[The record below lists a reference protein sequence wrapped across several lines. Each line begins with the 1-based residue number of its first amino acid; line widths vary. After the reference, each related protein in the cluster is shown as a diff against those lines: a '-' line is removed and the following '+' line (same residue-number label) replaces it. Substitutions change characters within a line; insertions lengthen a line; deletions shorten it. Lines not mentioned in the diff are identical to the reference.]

1 MKLISVFFILL
12 HLISC
17 EQKIPPKIVQLPK
30 IVITEAGKIIP
41 IDSAIIAKIKDSSV
55 IAFYQANQNNTFWLT
70 DSNRKNINALFNNL
84 EEDGLFPKYFDLKKI
99 EISEKNF
106 ENLTNSALVDYDVLL
121 TENLSRYV
129 QKVSKG
135 NLNPNKLYSN
145 WDLKQNKINFEAL
158 LLNFQK
164 KDSFKVALVAA
175 SPNHIV
181 YKRLKTALKIINALP
196 KDNFKKIEL
205 KNKIVLNDTNPA
217 MIEIKKKLIY
227 WKDLKP
233 LDSITAIYDEPTE
246 LAVKKFQMRHGLG
259 TDGVIGSGTLEA
271 LNFTKEERKKQIIAN
286 MERWRWF
293 PREFERE
300 YLIINIPDY
309 SLRVVKNGDT
319 IRVHKVIIGR
329 PSRKTPVLSS
339 KLTHLIF
346 NPTWTVPPTILRKD
360 VVPAAIKNRNYFR
373 SKNITIYDSNNRV
386 VSPWHWNASRSRS
399 YRYVQSPG
407 EENSLGLVKFMFP
420 NRFTVYLHD
429 TNTKGFFEKDIRAL
443 SSGCIR
449 VQNPFELT
457 EYLLDDSEKWNLEK
471 IDEKSR
477 PQRFHRETSLLLS
490 LICIFQGDWES
501 AKENAKDG
509 IKIGQQL
516 NSSFVEAVGYI
527 RLGHAYEIQGIVY
540 HQQNL
545 LTKAIECYE
554 MAIAKVRIF
563 KVTSFSFPSERNPPV
578 Y

>member
-1 MKLISVFFILL
+1 MKAISLFLTLFI
-12 HLISC
+12 LISC
-17 EQKIPPKIVQLPK
+17 EQKVQPKIVQLPK
-30 IVITEAGKIIP
+30 IEITEAGKIIP
-41 IDSAIIAKIKDSSV
+41 IDSAKIAKIKDSIV
-55 IAFYQANQNNTFWLT
+55 IAFYQANQNNTFWLI
-70 DSNRKNINALFNNL
+70 DSNRKNITALFDNL
-84 EEDGLFPKYFDLKKI
+84 EQDGLFPKDFNLKNI
-99 EISEKNF
+99 ENSEENF
-106 ENLTNSALVDYDVLL
+106 ENLTDSKLIDYDILL
-121 TENLSRYV
+121 TENLGRYV

-135 NLNPNKLYSN
+135 SLNPNKLYSN
-145 WDLKQNKINFEAL
+145 WDLKENNLNFKTL

-164 KDSFKVALVAA
+164 KDSFDFAIKAA

-196 KDNFKKIEL
+196 KYDY
-205 KNKIVLNDTNPA
+205 KNTEIKDKIVLNDTNDA
-217 MIEIKKKLIY
+217 LIEVKKKLIY

-233 LDSITAIYDEPTE
+233 LDSITSIYDETTE
-246 LAVKKFQMRHGLG
+246 AAVKKFQMRHGLG
-259 TDGVIGSGTLEA
+259 TDGVIGGGTAGA
-271 LNFTKEERKKQIIAN
+271 LNFTKEQRKRQIIAN

-346 NPTWTVPPTILRKD
+346 NPTWTVPPTILKKD
-360 VVPAAIKNRNYFR
+360 VVPAAIKNRNYFS

-386 VSPWHWNASRSRS
+386 VSPWQWSARRARS

-449 VQNPFELT
+449 VENPFVLA
-457 EYLLDDSEKWNLEK
+457 EYLLNDPEKWNLEK
-471 IDEKSR
+471 IFEAINTNK
-477 PQRFHRETSLLLS
+477 TSQVPINKEVYIHILYWTAWSENGS
-490 LICIFQGDWES
+490 LQFRDDLYDLDMDLY
-501 AKENAKDG
+501 KKLD
-509 IKIGQQL
+509 
-516 NSSFVEAVGYI
+516 
-527 RLGHAYEIQGIVY
+527 
-540 HQQNL
+540 
-545 LTKAIECYE
+545 
-554 MAIAKVRIF
+554 
-563 KVTSFSFPSERNPPV
+563 
-578 Y
+578 

>member
-17 EQKIPPKIVQLPK
+17 EEKVQPPKIVQLPK
-30 IVITEAGKIIP
+30 IEITEAGKIIP
-41 IDSAIIAKIKDSSV
+41 IDSARIAKIKDSSV
-55 IAFYQANQNNTFWLT
+55 IAFYRANQNNTFWMI
-70 DSNRKNINALFNNL
+70 DSNRKNITMLFNSI
-84 EEDGLFPKYFDLKKI
+84 EQEGLFLKDFDLKKI
-99 EISEKNF
+99 ETSED
-106 ENLTNSALVDYDVLL
+106 NLESLTDSKLIDYDVLL

-135 NLNPNKLYSN
+135 NLNPNKLYGN
-145 WDLKQNKINFEAL
+145 WELIENKIDFKTL

-164 KDSFKVALVAA
+164 KDSFEYALKAA
-175 SPNHIV
+175 WPNHIV

-196 KDNFKKIEL
+196 KYDFKNTEI
-205 KNKIVLNDTNPA
+205 KNKIALNDTNDA
-217 MIEIKKKLIY
+217 IIEVKKKLIY

-233 LDSITAIYDEPTE
+233 SDSITPIYDEATE

-259 TDGVIGSGTLEA
+259 TDGVIGGVTAGA
-271 LNFTKEERKKQIIAN
+271 LNFTRDQRKKQIVAN

-293 PREFERE
+293 PRTFESE

-309 SLRVVKNGDT
+309 SLRVVQNSDT

-339 KLTHLIF
+339 KLTHVIF

-407 EENSLGLVKFMFP
+407 EENSLGLVKFIFP

-457 EYLLDDSEKWNLEK
+457 EYLLDDPENWNLEK
-471 IDEKSR
+471 IFEAINTG
-477 PQRFHRETSLLLS
+477 ETSQVQIHKDVYIHILYWTAWSENGLLQFRDDLYD
-490 LICIFQGDWES
+490 LDMDLY
-501 AKENAKDG
+501 KKLD
-509 IKIGQQL
+509 
-516 NSSFVEAVGYI
+516 
-527 RLGHAYEIQGIVY
+527 
-540 HQQNL
+540 
-545 LTKAIECYE
+545 
-554 MAIAKVRIF
+554 
-563 KVTSFSFPSERNPPV
+563 
-578 Y
+578 

>member
-17 EQKIPPKIVQLPK
+17 EQKKPPKIVQLPK
-30 IVITEAGKIIP
+30 IEITEAGKIIT
-41 IDSAIIAKIKDSSV
+41 IDSAKIAKIKDSSV

-70 DSNRKNINALFNNL
+70 NSNRKNINELFNNL
-84 EEDGLFPKYFDLKKI
+84 EQEGLFLKDFDLKKI
-99 EISEKNF
+99 ENSEKNF

-121 TENLSRYV
+121 TENLSHYV

-135 NLNPNKLYSN
+135 NLDPNKLYSN
-145 WDLKQNKINFEAL
+145 WDLKENKINFKAL

-164 KDSFKVALVAA
+164 KDSFDFALKAT

-181 YKRLKTALKIINALP
+181 YKRLKIALKIINALP
-196 KDNFKKIEL
+196 KYDFKNTEI
-205 KNKIVLNDTNPA
+205 KNKIVLNDTNDA
-217 MIEIKKKLIY
+217 IIEVKKKLIY
-227 WKDLKP
+227 WKDLNP
-233 LDSITAIYDEPTE
+233 LDSITPIYDEATE
-246 LAVKKFQMRHGLG
+246 AGIKKFQMRHGLG
-259 TDGVIGSGTLEA
+259 TDGIIGGGTAGA
-271 LNFTKEERKKQIIAN
+271 LNFTKEQRKKQIIVN

-300 YLIINIPDY
+300 YVIINIPDY
-309 SLRVVKNGDT
+309 SLRVVQNSDT

-360 VVPAAIKNRNYFR
+360 VVPAAIKNRNYFS

-386 VSPWHWNASRSRS
+386 VSPWQWSSGRARS

-449 VQNPFELT
+449 IQNPFELT

-471 IDEKSR
+471 IFEAIGTNK
-477 PQRFHRETSLLLS
+477 TSQVPINKEVYIHVLYWTSWSENGILQFRDDLYS
-490 LICIFQGDWES
+490 LDMDLY
-501 AKENAKDG
+501 KKLD
-509 IKIGQQL
+509 
-516 NSSFVEAVGYI
+516 
-527 RLGHAYEIQGIVY
+527 
-540 HQQNL
+540 
-545 LTKAIECYE
+545 
-554 MAIAKVRIF
+554 
-563 KVTSFSFPSERNPPV
+563 
-578 Y
+578 